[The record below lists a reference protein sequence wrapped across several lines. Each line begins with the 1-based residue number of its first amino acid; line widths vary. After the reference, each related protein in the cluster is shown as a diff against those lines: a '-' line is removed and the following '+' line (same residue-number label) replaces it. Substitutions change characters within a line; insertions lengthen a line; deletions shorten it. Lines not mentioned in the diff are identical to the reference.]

1 MAQENLESVSDPFAL
16 GSELEQAPDSSPLRV
31 SLNTQFES
39 GIPPARLRDVS
50 LAAGVE
56 RLELALAGVT
66 RSEASLGLLIRGL
79 KHLAAGAIAAREAN
93 TELTHELDA
102 LRAHLTRSN
111 EEEHALRFRMGQLE
125 QLLDVIRHETTRE
138 RAFLIEQQD
147 LFLVEIMSDHDRQL
161 AELRRSFKEGA
172 ARSFDVRQRELEEL
186 TAQRDQA
193 REYATR
199 CERERDAA
207 WLELSASEATPVP
220 ATSRRHNTPPAVTT
234 RRPTPPPLPTALPV
248 AADPA
253 EVSADELR
261 GSSTKS
267 SPKAI
272 GSISL
277 RPVQVP
283 ATEAASLDSERT
295 AERSISGTGYSLTSK
310 DIAD

>member
-1 MAQENLESVSDPFAL
+1 MAQENLESVSDPFAH
-16 GSELEQAPDSSPLRV
+16 GGPLERTPDSSPLRV

-39 GIPPARLRDVS
+39 GIPPARLREDVS
-50 LAAGVE
+50 LEGGVE
-56 RLELALAGVT
+56 RLELALAGVS
-66 RSEASLGLLIRGL
+66 RSEANLGLLIRGL
-79 KHLAAGAIAAREAN
+79 KRLAAGAIAAREAN

-147 LFLVEIMSDHDRQL
+147 SFLVEIISDHDRQI
-161 AELRRSFKEGA
+161 ADLRRSFKEAA
-172 ARSFDVRQRELEEL
+172 ARSFDARQRELDEL

-193 REYATR
+193 RDYATR

-207 WLELSASEATPVP
+207 WQELSASEATPVP
-220 ATSRRHNTPPAVTT
+220 ITAQRHTTPPAVTT
-234 RRPTPPPLPTALPV
+234 RRPSPPPLSIGAPTA
-248 AADPA
+248 AAS
-253 EVSADELR
+253 SAQSEAGPR
-261 GSSTKS
+261 GSSPKA

-277 RPVQVP
+277 RPVQAP
-283 ATEAASLDSERT
+283 ATEAASPERPS
-295 AERSISGTGYSLTSK
+295 ERSISGSGYSLTRK